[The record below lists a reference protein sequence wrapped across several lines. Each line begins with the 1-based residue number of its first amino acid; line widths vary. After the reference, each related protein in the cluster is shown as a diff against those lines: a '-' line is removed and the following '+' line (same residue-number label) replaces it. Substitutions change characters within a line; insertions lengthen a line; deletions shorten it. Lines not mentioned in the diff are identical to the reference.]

1 MSRDRERRFL
11 AAGDTALVVEY
22 GAIIDSAL
30 IAQVQALDRAV
41 AAAGLP
47 GVIETVPSFR
57 SLLIQYDPLTT
68 GHDAVAAAVAAI
80 DIQPYLASSAGAR
93 WELPCAFGGELG
105 PDLSAVAAATGMAL
119 ADLIDAFCAT
129 EFIVGMI
136 GFLPG
141 CPYLVG
147 LDESFDLPRR
157 SEPRLRVAPGSV
169 AVAQRL
175 SVIYPAA
182 SPGGWHLIGNC
193 PQRLFDPE
201 NPRPALLAPGDAV
214 RFHQIDAATHRRLA
228 ETAGLPPAAAG

>member
-1 MSRDRERRFL
+1 MSRDTERRFL

-22 GAIIDSAL
+22 GTIIDAAL
-30 IAQVQALDRAV
+30 IAQVQALDRAI
-41 AAAGLP
+41 AAAEVP

-57 SLLIQYDPLTT
+57 SLLIHYDPLVT

-80 DIQPYLASSAGAR
+80 DIRPYLASSVGSR

-105 PDLSAVAAATGMAL
+105 PDLPAVAAATGIAP
-119 ADLIDAFCAT
+119 AGVIEAFCAT

-147 LDESFDLPRR
+147 LDERFDLPRR
-157 SEPRLRVAPGSV
+157 GEPRLSVMPGSV

-182 SPGGWHLIGNC
+182 SPGGWHLIGHC

-201 NPRPALLAPGDAV
+201 NPQPALLAPGDTV
-214 RFHQIDAATHRRLA
+214 RFRPIDAAAHRRLA
-228 ETAGLPPAAAG
+228 EPGG